1 MMFGLKI
8 YQLKLSSFA
17 FCFFILLS
25 QLSIAQNN
33 VENALKEAYK
43 NKSIEALNQFI
54 KTYTSETKYIE
65 EAVRIRDQM
74 AFDKAKEQ
82 NTVESYQEYI
92 KVYPKAIQVQ
102 QAKQWIETNSKKA
115 IEEIE
120 ENEYERVKK
129 ENTIESY
136 TEFIIKYP
144 NSKYHNYAKENIEAF
159 QFDQNISTYSIEEL
173 IGFLTNYPFNPKHN
187 YIYDTLKDQTLKY
200 LSYEGL
206 QYISKNKLYDIDF
219 DKFLITFAK
228 EYVVCGETKVF
239 EKLYKDFPELKS
251 NKKLLKKYQEAKAIE
266 SLLELEKI
274 DQKTYNKNKQYF
286 TSIKND
292 KSLQLIKKYIEPLIS
307 QKKHTNLNK
316 ALLPFEDDFRVNQFQ
331 QNIYQPQP
339 PTPDKSKI
347 SYNNDSTIKLIV
359 AKNPNGYGKTD
370 IYISLKK
377 GDSWQS
383 PFILPKPINSI
394 YREESPKINN
404 EGDIL
409 YFYSDNG
416 MTNNNL
422 DLYLSFRGET
432 WNDWSEPLKVSE
444 IDFKNVKQNYKA
456 GYVKDQD
463 NNPMETLVYIED
475 EQTGQRHYTTKSSS
489 ISGRFAY
496 PKQSRICNVIS
507 PNKGYLTR
515 YYTEKEDLNL
525 KQELI
530 EDLFSKHK
538 ILIIE
543 TFFSEKTPDK
553 LTTPAENYLSYIAKS
568 IEGTPYILTISVHT
582 QKGYKEMNEDDLS
595 SLQATLIKERLIS
608 LGISFENVVAAGY
621 GNKNPLIGWEGKNRI
636 EIGFM
641 KIGKVSE

>member
-8 YQLKLSSFA
+8 YQLKLSSLA

-25 QLSIAQNN
+25 ELSIAQNS

-54 KTYTSETKYIE
+54 QTYASETKYVE
-65 EAVRIRDQM
+65 EATRIRDQI
-74 AFDKAKEQ
+74 AFDKVKEQ
-82 NTVESYQEYI
+82 NTLESYQEYI
-92 KVYPKAIQVQ
+92 DKYPKSIQVQ
-102 QAKQWIETNSKKA
+102 QAKQWIEKKIKKS
-115 IEEIE
+115 IEENE

-144 NSKYHNYAKENIEAF
+144 NSKYHNYAKENIEVF
-159 QFDQNISTYSIEEL
+159 QFNQNISTYSIEEL
-173 IGFLTNYPFNPKHN
+173 ISFLTKYPFNPKHH
-187 YIYDTLKDQTLKY
+187 YIYDTLKFQTLKY

-206 QYISKNKLYDIDF
+206 YYLSKNKLYDIDF

-228 EYVVCGETKVF
+228 QYVVCGEIQAF
-239 EKLYKDFPELKS
+239 EKLYKDFPDLKNS
-251 NKKLLKKYQEAKAIE
+251 KKLIKKYQEAKAIE

-307 QKKHTNLNK
+307 QKKYTNLNK
-316 ALLPFEDDFRVNQFQ
+316 ILQPLEDDFRVKQFQ
-331 QNIYQPQP
+331 QNIYQSQP
-339 PTPDKSKI
+339 PKPDNSKI
-347 SYNNDSTIKLIV
+347 TYNNDSTIKLIV
-359 AKNPNGYGKTD
+359 ATKPNGYGKTD

-377 GDSWQS
+377 ENSWQT

-409 YFYSDNG
+409 YYYSDNG
-416 MTNNNL
+416 MTNNDL
-422 DLYLSFRGET
+422 DLYLSLRGET
-432 WNDWSEPLKVSE
+432 WDDWSEPLKVSE
-444 IDFKNVKQNYKA
+444 IDFKNVKQSYKT

-463 NNPMETLVYIED
+463 NNPMENLVYIED
-475 EQTGQRHYTTKSSS
+475 EQTGQILYTTQSSS
-489 ISGRFAY
+489 ISGRFSY
-496 PKQSRICNVIS
+496 PKQSRKCNVIS

-530 EDLFSKHK
+530 EDLLSMHK

-553 LTTPAENYLSYIAKS
+553 LTKPAENYLSYIAKS
-568 IEGTPYILTISVHT
+568 IEGTKYILTISVHT
-582 QKGYKEMNEDDLS
+582 QKGYKEMNEEDLS
-595 SLQATLIKERLIS
+595 FHQATLIKEKLIS
-608 LGISFENVVAAGY
+608 LGVSFENVVAAGY

-641 KIGKVSE
+641 KIGKASE